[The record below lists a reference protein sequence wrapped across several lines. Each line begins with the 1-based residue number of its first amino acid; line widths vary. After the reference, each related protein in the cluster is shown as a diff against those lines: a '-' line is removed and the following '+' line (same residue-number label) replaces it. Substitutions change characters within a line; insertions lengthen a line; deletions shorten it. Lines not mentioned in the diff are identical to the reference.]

1 MKTSPILRPLLGM
14 AVASA
19 AILCTAGPLRAG
31 LVLEQTVEG
40 SEARNETVMRIQ
52 GGMVRAD
59 ICEELSTIANTKD
72 REVMTVMHPAREVT
86 VMRQPA
92 AAADNTTTPPMVP
105 KYTVTGL
112 TEKVNGYDCVVVTME
127 VLGMKSTF
135 WVAKSYPD
143 YDRIKA
149 ELATVKSASDT
160 TALPPEMDGMILKSC
175 TGSESFPCIT
185 TVKSVRFEEIPD
197 SAFRAPAG
205 YTITRAAD

>member
-19 AILCTAGPLRAG
+19 AFLLTPDPVRAG

-40 SEARNETVMRIQ
+40 SDARNETVMRIQ

-86 VMRQPA
+86 VMRQPEA
-92 AAADNTTTPPMVP
+92 AAAKATTPPMVP
-105 KYTVTGL
+105 KYTATGL
-112 TEKVNGYDCVVVTME
+112 IEKVNGYDCAVVTME

-135 WVAKSYPD
+135 WVAKSYPE

-149 ELATVKSASDT
+149 ELATVKSAGDAA
-160 TALPPEMDGMILKSC
+160 ALPPEMDGMILKSC
-175 TGSESFPCIT
+175 TGSEGFPCIT

-197 SAFRAPAG
+197 SAFQAPAG
-205 YTITRAAD
+205 YTVTRAAD

>member
-40 SEARNETVMRIQ
+40 SEARSETVMRIQ

-59 ICEELSTIANTKD
+59 ICEEFSTIANTKA

-86 VMRQPA
+86 VMRQPQA
-92 AAADNTTTPPMVP
+92 TADASTAPMAP
-105 KYTVTGL
+105 KYTVTGV
-112 TEKVNGYDCVVVTME
+112 TEKVNGYDCAIITME

-135 WVAKSYPD
+135 WVAKGYPD
-143 YDRIKA
+143 YERIKA
-149 ELATVKSASDT
+149 ELATVKSEGDAT
-160 TALPPEMDGMILKSC
+160 ILPPEMDGMILKSC

-185 TVKSVRFEEIPD
+185 TVKSVKFEEIPD
-197 SAFRAPAG
+197 SAFQAPAG
-205 YTITRAAD
+205 YTVTRAAD

>member
-19 AILCTAGPLRAG
+19 AIVCTTGPLRAG

-40 SEARNETVMRIQ
+40 SEARSETVMRIQ
-52 GGMVRAD
+52 GGMIRAD
-59 ICEELSTIANTKD
+59 ICEELSTIANTKA

-86 VMRQPA
+86 VMRQPQATADA
-92 AAADNTTTPPMVP
+92 ATSPMAP
-105 KYTVTGL
+105 KYTVTGV
-112 TEKVNGYDCVVVTME
+112 TEKVNGYDCAIITME

-135 WVAKSYPD
+135 WVAKGYPD
-143 YDRIKA
+143 YERIKA
-149 ELATVKSASDT
+149 ELATVKTEGDT
-160 TALPPEMDGMILKSC
+160 TILPPEMDGMILKSC
-175 TGSESFPCIT
+175 TGSESYPCTT

-205 YTITRAAD
+205 YTVTRTAD